1 MMHDAVHSFL
11 EDRDIGAFNIQAI
24 ALEGQGEV
32 EHRVD
37 KLYEQLVARKEW
49 LQAIKMADAVFFATH
64 SQGAI
69 VTTQL
74 IARLLDQELIRGPQ
88 THLYIYFVPYLC
100 LSALLTLIDRLAMC
114 GIAQGPCELQ
124 CMPADVVRADMTPHS
139 HLPLPVDGAR
149 AVLHL
154 RRVDRRARAL

>member
-1 MMHDAVHSFL
+1 MMHDAVQSFL

-74 IARLLDQELIRGPQ
+74 IARLLDQELIHGLQ
-88 THLYIYFVPYLC
+88 THLCVYL
-100 LSALLTLIDRLAMC
+100 LPPC
-114 GIAQGPCELQ
+114 G
-124 CMPADVVRADMTPHS
+124 
-139 HLPLPVDGAR
+139 
-149 AVLHL
+149 
-154 RRVDRRARAL
+154 